1 MPARK
6 LTVYVSMAVGITGLS
21 VLGIILQ
28 IRRKRC
34 SELHTFSSMLRQHL
48 EYCIF
53 SLFGTRMTRKLEK
66 DSISFIQVQEE
77 TLLKILKSNADT
89 EYGLK
94 YNFGGINDKAK
105 YVSQHPLTRYKHY
118 ESYIGKACYHKTTE
132 LTRSARVCRTAINI
146 IRQSKS
152 SFIFYMISYRHCD

>member
-1 MPARK
+1 
-6 LTVYVSMAVGITGLS
+6 
-21 VLGIILQ
+21 
-28 IRRKRC
+28 
-34 SELHTFSSMLRQHL
+34 
-48 EYCIF
+48 
-53 SLFGTRMTRKLEK
+53 MTRKLEK

-118 ESYIGKACYHKTTE
+118 ESYIGRRVIIK
-132 LTRSARVCRTAINI
+132 LQNWQDLRVCVELQLI
-146 IRQSKS
+146 
-152 SFIFYMISYRHCD
+152 